1 MHQNVLGDTVKV
13 LNDNAAAIK
22 MTPERNL
29 RAFLI
34 AGLHPVTN
42 PPAIAKTVKKLS
54 GNLQEQAFP
63 ATLLTVAEKNDKMMI
78 TNGVSSLRS

>member
-42 PPAIAKTVKKLS
+42 PPAIAKTVK
-54 GNLQEQAFP
+54 NFP
-63 ATLLTVAEKNDKMMI
+63 EI
-78 TNGVSSLRS
+78 YRSRPFRRPS